1 MARHLPIIGDVRGIG
16 LLVGVELVDAEGAP
30 AVEVA
35 DRVLYEALE
44 RGLSFK
50 TTMGS
55 VLTLSPP
62 LTVSRED
69 LDLALDILRDC
80 LAAESW

>member
-1 MARHLPIIGDVRGIG
+1 
-16 LLVGVELVDAEGAP
+16 LVGVELVTPEGAP
-30 AVEVA
+30 AIEQA
-35 DRVLYEALE
+35 DRVLYKALG

-50 TTMGS
+50 TTMGN

-69 LDLALDILRDC
+69 LDLAVGILGDC
-80 LAAESW
+80 LAEETW